1 MLVTAAGKVR
11 KRTRCQKK
19 EGNHVN
25 RMKRFL
31 PQYDVVVVGA
41 GVGGLSAALKFAHSH
56 VKVLLLEKHNMTGG
70 YSTSFV
76 RGRYEFE
83 ASLHELCECG
93 DKLDGHT
100 YGGVREFLDSV
111 GVYPEYV
118 QVPDAFR
125 VIMTKLGI
133 DFTMPFGIENAIAA
147 LDKVEPG
154 CAPKVREYFKLCEE
168 IYEALIYIQSCNMN
182 PSPGIMAT
190 KYSSFL
196 RSTAYSVG
204 QIFDYFQFP
213 EKIRKILSSYG
224 GYITRNLKEVSFTV
238 WALMNY
244 LYIHDGAHVI
254 NKTSHALAA
263 DMEER
268 LRELGGQV
276 ETNVTVDRLLVENG
290 TVCGVKT
297 TDGDVIR
304 ARRVLCNFSPNNV
317 YNFMM
322 DKKDIP
328 EMALKLTGARKL
340 NSSILSV
347 YIGLDALPSAL
358 GIDSYEYFITEDMD
372 SDKIYEVSKKW
383 QLTYTKTSFTCPDVA
398 IPGLTGPDR
407 CQVNFTCLYD
417 PDAMCGHTDPK
428 GYLADKERLASGLI
442 DLFEKATGLRIRDH
456 VEEIEIATPATYARY
471 GGAPKGTVYG
481 YEMTPVDGIVPRTL
495 AIQEE
500 QYIPG
505 LDFVGGYGRRSL
517 GFCCSIINGYN
528 TACDTLKKFGR

>member
-1 MLVTAAGKVR
+1 MSK
-11 KRTRCQKK
+11 
-19 EGNHVN
+19 
-25 RMKRFL
+25 MKRFL
-31 PQYDVVVVGA
+31 PEYDVIVVGA
-41 GVGGLSAALKFAHSH
+41 GVGGLSAALKLAHSG

-93 DKLDGHT
+93 DNMDGHT

-118 QVPDAFR
+118 LVPDAFR
-125 VIMTKLGI
+125 VVMTKLGI
-133 DFTMPFGIENAIAA
+133 DFTMPFGVENAIQA
-147 LDKVEPG
+147 LLKVDPSCE
-154 CAPKVREYFKLCEE
+154 AKLRNYFKLLEE
-168 IYEALIYIQSCNMN
+168 IYEALIYIQNSDMN
-182 PSPGIMAT
+182 PDPKVMAT
-190 KYSSFL
+190 THSSFL

-204 QIFDYFQFP
+204 EIFDYFDFP

-224 GYITRNLKEVSFTV
+224 GYITRNLTDVSFTV
-238 WALMNY
+238 WALMVY
-244 LYIHDGAHVI
+244 LYIRDGGHII
-254 NKTSHALAA
+254 NKTSHALAV
-263 DMEER
+263 DMEAR

-276 ETNVTVDRLLVENG
+276 ETNVLVTRLMVENKA
-290 TVCGVKT
+290 VVGVIT
-297 TDGDVIR
+297 ADGDEIR
-304 ARRVLCNFSPNNV
+304 AKRVLCNFAPNNV

-328 EMALKLTGARKL
+328 QEALKLTGARKL

-347 YIGLDALPSAL
+347 YIGLCATPQEL

-372 SDKIYEVSKKW
+372 VDQIYEVSKKW
-383 QLTYTKTSFTCPDVA
+383 QLTRGKTSFTCPDVA

-407 CQVNFTCLYD
+407 CQINFTCLYD
-417 PDAMCGHTDPK
+417 PDAMCAHTDPK
-428 GYLADKERLASGLI
+428 GYMADKERLANGLI
-442 DLFEKATGLRIRDH
+442 DMFHNATGIDIRPYI
-456 VEEIEIATPATYARY
+456 EEIEIATPATYARY
-471 GGAPKGTVYG
+471 GSAPKGTVYG

-517 GFCCSIINGYN
+517 GYCCCIINGYN
-528 TACDTLKKFGR
+528 TACDTLKKLGGK